1 MRARDPIVKDIKL
14 MEQKHQQLEKKYL
27 SLKIDLGG
35 IAYGLVSLLKR
46 LKTLKLGK
54 KVRIRGFIEENLNI
68 IIT

>member
-1 MRARDPIVKDIKL
+1 MRARDPIVKDNKL

-46 LKTLKLGK
+46 LKTLKLGE
-54 KVRIRGFIEENLNI
+54 KVRI
-68 IIT
+68 